1 MTSLMLEE
9 TFAAPEAVRTMLNA
23 NLAANQALGA
33 QFRSAPPASIVT
45 IARGSSDHAAGF
57 LAYLMTVRTG
67 RLVTSLPMSLVTLYR
82 APLEA
87 HRMLAIAVSQSGRSP
102 DVVEPIRVL
111 RQGGA
116 ATLALVNEVASPLAE
131 AAERVLPLHAGEER
145 SVAATKSFICSLA
158 AAAAL
163 TAHWSQSDDL
173 LQALQTL
180 PEALE
185 AARALDWSGPV
196 KALAGSERLMVVA
209 RGVGLAIAQ
218 EAALKFEETCGIQA
232 QALSAAE
239 MRHGPQALV
248 EAGYPLIAFA
258 LRGPAQAEIIKL
270 AAEMRTRGA
279 QVFLAAPAD
288 VPERDLTL
296 ATTGSEE
303 LDPITAIQS
312 FYPLAEAVSR
322 ARGFSPDHPPR
333 LNKVTLTR

>member
-1 MTSLMLEE
+1 
-9 TFAAPEAVRTMLNA
+9 
-23 NLAANQALGA
+23 
-33 QFRSAPPASIVT
+33 
-45 IARGSSDHAAGF
+45 
-57 LAYLMTVRTG
+57 
-67 RLVTSLPMSLVTLYR
+67 
-82 APLEA
+82 
-87 HRMLAIAVSQSGRSP
+87 
-102 DVVEPIRVL
+102 VVEPLRLL

-116 ATLALVNEVASPLAE
+116 TTLALVNDAASPLAE
-131 AAERVLPLHAGEER
+131 AAEWVLPLCAGEER

-158 AAAAL
+158 AGAAL
-163 TAHWSQSDDL
+163 TGHWSGNEDL

-185 AARALDWSGPV
+185 AARGLDWSAPV
-196 KALAGSERLMVVA
+196 PALAGAERLMVVA

-218 EAALKFEETCGIQA
+218 EAALKFKETCGIQA
-232 QALSAAE
+232 EAFSAAE

-258 LRGPAQAEIIKL
+258 LRGPAQAEIVKL
-270 AAEMRTRGA
+270 AAEMRARGA

-296 ATTGSEE
+296 ATTGSED
-303 LDPITAIQS
+303 LDPIAAIQS